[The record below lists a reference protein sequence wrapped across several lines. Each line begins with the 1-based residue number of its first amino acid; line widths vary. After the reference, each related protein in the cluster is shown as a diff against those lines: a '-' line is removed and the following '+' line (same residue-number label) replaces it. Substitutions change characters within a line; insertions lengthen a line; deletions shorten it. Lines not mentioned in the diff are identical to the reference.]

1 MHKRSASAAFP
12 PCDQRRLALK
22 RLSRVVCAVA
32 IDDRE
37 RHVFAHAL
45 ALARRNDAKLLV
57 VHAVSPEVAF
67 NRGAT
72 ERVDF
77 LRKLRLMAEGAGVD
91 VRVTVQQGPVAEI
104 ILLHARARQAD
115 LIVLGTGRKENR
127 RGLAGWIAERVLRD
141 APCPTLVVPQT
152 SEAPALVESILCAVD
167 LSPAS
172 HAAVREAVRVSE
184 HGKHRVTLLHVV
196 DRAGSTDHGHEAKLA
211 PHEFAREVSA
221 EALTRLESLI
231 PQLGQAVA
239 VTRVAVGRPATEIL
253 RASRNLKA
261 PLIVIGAARRT
272 RIGSRLFGKTGQ
284 LLRDARCP
292 ILAVPIPTV
301 ARQATDHF
309 WERAA

>member
-1 MHKRSASAAFP
+1 LHYQSASAALT
-12 PCDQRRLALK
+12 PCDQRELDLK
-22 RLSRVVCAVA
+22 RLSRVMCAVA

-77 LRKLRLMAEGAGVD
+77 LRKLRSMAEGAGVD

-115 LIVLGTGRKENR
+115 VIVLGTGRKEIR

-141 APCPTLVVPQT
+141 APCPTLIVPQA

-167 LSPAS
+167 FSPAS
-172 HAAVREAVRVSE
+172 HAAVHEAVRLSE
-184 HGKHRVTLLHVV
+184 HGKQPVTLLHVV
-196 DRAGSTDHGHEAKLA
+196 DGASARSARLATD
-211 PHEFAREVSA
+211 EFGRGLGTD
-221 EALTRLESLI
+221 ALTRLQSLI
-231 PQLGQAVA
+231 PQLGQGVA

-253 RASRNLKA
+253 RAARNMKG

-272 RIGSRLFGKTGQ
+272 RIGSKLFGKTGQ

-292 ILAVPIPTV
+292 ILAVPIPTI
-301 ARQATDHF
+301 ARQATDNL
-309 WERAA
+309 WEEAA